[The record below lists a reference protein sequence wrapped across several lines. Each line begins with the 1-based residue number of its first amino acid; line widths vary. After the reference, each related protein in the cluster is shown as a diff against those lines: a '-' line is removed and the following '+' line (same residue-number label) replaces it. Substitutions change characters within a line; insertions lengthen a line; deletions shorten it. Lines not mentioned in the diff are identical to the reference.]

1 MTSGINTREM
11 IMEILLQIDE
21 EGEHSHIAIRNAL
34 SKYQFLPKQE
44 RAFITRVCEGTLEY
58 RIYRNKKAPSQD
70 RAFPAI
76 SQLSCDNAYVAT
88 TEGAFYFKLDH
99 AFDFREQGVI
109 FTHANAVASVEL
121 GAALTHD
128 DVARNDNL
136 AAIHLHAKAF
146 GF

>member
-1 MTSGINTREM
+1 MNLKRKALAKMSAATSINSRKSSCSSP
-11 IMEILLQIDE
+11 LQTALQE
-21 EGEHSHIAIRNAL
+21 THSTN
-34 SKYQFLPKQE
+34 E
-44 RAFITRVCEGTLEY
+44 
-58 RIYRNKKAPSQD
+58 KAPSQD

-76 SQLSCDNAYVAT
+76 AQLSGDNAHVTAV
-88 TEGAFYFKLDH
+88 ERAFYFKLDH
-99 AFDFREQGVI
+99 AFDFREEGVI

-128 DVARNDNL
+128 DVACLDSL

>member
-1 MTSGINTREM
+1 MSAATSINDRINQRRQPIQTV
-11 IMEILLQIDE
+11 LQE
-21 EGEHSHIAIRNAL
+21 THPTNE
-34 SKYQFLPKQE
+34 
-44 RAFITRVCEGTLEY
+44 
-58 RIYRNKKAPSQD
+58 KAPSRD

-76 SQLSCDNAYVAT
+76 AQLSCDYAHVTT
-88 TEGAFYFKLDH
+88 TEGAFYFELDH
-99 AFDFREQGVI
+99 AFDFSEESVI

-128 DVARNDNL
+128 DVACFDSL

>member
-1 MTSGINTREM
+1 MSAATPINGRNIQRWQPIQTA
-11 IMEILLQIDE
+11 LQE
-21 EGEHSHIAIRNAL
+21 THPTNE
-34 SKYQFLPKQE
+34 
-44 RAFITRVCEGTLEY
+44 
-58 RIYRNKKAPSQD
+58 KAPSQD

-76 SQLSCDNAYVAT
+76 AQLSCDNAHVTT

-99 AFDFREQGVI
+99 AFDFREEGVI
-109 FTHANAVASVEL
+109 LTHANAVASVEL

-128 DVARNDNL
+128 DVAGLDDL